1 MEIIATI
8 GMFFKVALF
17 MLDLWREKDREKARK
32 KSIVAR
38 EIVNAFRETDKDTR
52 VSRLNVAISN
62 INRL

>member
-17 MLDLWREKDREKARK
+17 MLDLWREKDQEKARK
-32 KSIVAR
+32 KGVVAK
-38 EIVNAFRETDKDTR
+38 EIVNAFKETDKDTR
-52 VSRLNVAISN
+52 ISRLNVAISN